1 MEIRRVLG
9 TETKL
14 LAVHGVNLEEQLQC
28 WAGGEGRRE
37 RTMMECASDSEMEC
51 FAHKVCT
58 STSDL
63 NMLSALL
70 IILDNMSLTAEEAGM
85 AARMQSITEPR
96 GAGWPTG

>member
-1 MEIRRVLG
+1 
-9 TETKL
+9 
-14 LAVHGVNLEEQLQC
+14 
-28 WAGGEGRRE
+28 
-37 RTMMECASDSEMEC
+37 MMECASDSEMEC

-85 AARMQSITEPR
+85 AARMQSITEPQ